1 MYLAS
6 LRNFSVSIGGTCFR
20 GEEERE
26 LFALITSPR
35 NLRTPKD
42 GIAKLEGVQES
53 SLAVQL
59 MAHALDLPPAP
70 PAPRSRQVG
79 STLPDQQDHH
89 AAGHAAVPL
98 AAAQAMPTAS
108 GRSDP
113 LSLSG
118 IAPPASLAHLS
129 TTTSSAGSSATMT
142 MTSTNDGQIAL
153 TLLPNP
159 P

>member
-1 MYLAS
+1 M
-6 LRNFSVSIGGTCFR
+6 
-20 GEEERE
+20 
-26 LFALITSPR
+26 ITSPR
-35 NLRTPKD
+35 ALRTPKD
-42 GIAKLEGVQES
+42 GIARLEGVQES
-53 SLAVQL
+53 SLAVQS

-79 STLPDQQDHH
+79 STLPHQRDHH

-98 AAAQAMPTAS
+98 SAQAMPIAN

-118 IAPPASLAHLS
+118 IAPPTSLAP
-129 TTTSSAGSSATMT
+129 TSSSGSSATMT
-142 MTSTNDGQIAL
+142 LTSTNDGQIAL